1 MSFDFLLI
9 IKDEILVLLQNFVLG
24 KLSVV
29 LLLESEQLFVFE
41 DGLDEEVIVVF
52 IFSFFCEMVI
62 YIVLIKPVSIRDK
75 SVS

>member
-52 IFSFFCEMVI
+52 IFGFFCEMVI